1 VPALGLESG
10 LPPRAKAVCD
20 LLVQSRLLKPA
31 DADAAL
37 KETRGRDRV
46 EDILLNMGVI
56 SESDLLKGLAS
67 HFKVQFISTEKLARV
82 DVQRALVNALP
93 RRVAEAF
100 GLCPVVL
107 DPKTSVL
114 TVVTADPDQVE
125 PLREAQMAAG
135 AREVKPVLARPGAV
149 RALIAKIY
157 GGDAHA
163 FTTLEREAQHFA
175 ASSLDHNSI
184 ALDDDPRGRMGGG
197 GGSYGGGRMLSEGDM
212 APVAPPRA
220 APAPPPPPP
229 QREASPQAPPPAPA
243 AKRGSG
249 RPPSPLAM
257 SAPSIRPTYPHDA
270 PVAPA
275 PRKAAASSA
284 DRGVSG
290 ASFVELLNVLVSLL
304 ESSRADLR
312 GHSALVARLVRRMA
326 EKLSLDP
333 GTTAMLVAGAFIHDL
348 GKMGQYHLTPLNC
361 SEYEGHKAA
370 AQKAYGIPGS
380 LLEPVRLPPDTLQAA
395 TRMYERW
402 DGKGFPDGLGGKDIP
417 LGARILAI
425 CDTYA
430 DMTVNPRN
438 PFRKALS
445 PQDACMALAKYK
457 ETIFDPNLVDLFRN
471 TILGEELTAKLL
483 ANRSEALLIDV
494 DPEETTVL
502 ELRLVEQGFIVKTA
516 RNAEQALAVLA
527 AGDTDLVVS
536 DVDLGQGDGLA
547 LLAEVRKQPWGK
559 DLPWVIYTRRQER
572 AAAQKAF
579 SLGVLDYVNKPAS
592 AEVLVAKLKALLD
605 QRASASPRNAR
616 GVSGNLREMGLP
628 DMVQVLFHGRK
639 SGKLIIRGE
648 GKEGEIHFIEGTVMN
663 AFWAGVKGED
673 AFYAM
678 LKLTDGEFE
687 IDPTFKATEQVINQS
702 AEALLLEGMRRLDEG
717 I

>member
-1 VPALGLESG
+1 
-10 LPPRAKAVCD
+10 
-20 LLVQSRLLKPA
+20 
-31 DADAAL
+31 
-37 KETRGRDRV
+37 
-46 EDILLNMGVI
+46 
-56 SESDLLKGLAS
+56 
-67 HFKVQFISTEKLARV
+67 
-82 DVQRALVNALP
+82 
-93 RRVAEAF
+93 
-100 GLCPVVL
+100 
-107 DPKTSVL
+107 
-114 TVVTADPDQVE
+114 
-125 PLREAQMAAG
+125 
-135 AREVKPVLARPGAV
+135 VKPVLARPGAV
-149 RALIAKIY
+149 RALIAKTY
-157 GGDAHA
+157 GSDAHA
-163 FTTLEREAQHFA
+163 FMTLEREAQHYA
-175 ASSLDHNSI
+175 PSSPHDSI
-184 ALDDDPRGRMGGG
+184 ALDDGTRGMAGG

-220 APAPPPPPP
+220 APAQAPAPP
-229 QREASPQAPPPAPA
+229 QRDAAPPAPA
-243 AKRGSG
+243 PAPAAAPKRPS
-249 RPPSPLAM
+249 RPASPLAM
-257 SAPSIRPTYPHDA
+257 RAPSIGPPP
-270 PVAPA
+270 PVAA
-275 PRKAAASSA
+275 VRKAQGTTSSA

-326 EKLSLDP
+326 EKLSLEP

-370 AQKAYGIPGS
+370 AQKAYAIPGS
-380 LLEPVRLPPDTLQAA
+380 LLEPVRLPADTIQAA

-430 DMTVNPRN
+430 DMTSNPRN
-438 PFRKALS
+438 PFRKALP
-445 PQDACMALAKYK
+445 PQEACMALAKYK
-457 ETIFDPNLVDLFRN
+457 DAIFDPNLVDLFRN

-547 LLAEVRKQPWGK
+547 LLADVRKQPWGK
-559 DLPWVIYTRRQER
+559 DLPWIIYTRRQER
-572 AAAQKAF
+572 AVAQKAF

-592 AEVLVAKLKALLD
+592 ADVLVAKLKALLD

-639 SGKLIIRGE
+639 SGKLMIRGE

-663 AFWAGVKGED
+663 ALWAGVKGED

-678 LKLTDGEFE
+678 LKLADGEFE
-687 IDPTFKATEQVINQS
+687 LDPSFKTTEQVINQS